1 MNQAWYLLRS
11 FSSSNL
17 FSASGSCSWF
27 RGPELRNSFPRAEVF
42 IQGIRCC
49 LWHWGPQGF
58 PAINFAV
65 HLRLC
70 GVYSN
75 GWGDIP
81 PTLVLRMPSVC
92 SYELSR
98 ASLRERRGSGCC
110 LAPISGLA
118 GFICAFFFHWYPRFS
133 SGRSCA
139 PHLWHKVCPEG
150 NPLEPVLR
158 RSHRSCLRF
167 SFAERFS
174 RARVRLQELQLI
186 HSFTPSRGCCNQT
199 RGFCR
204 VMPLREEV
212 ALCFR
217 NFW

>member
-1 MNQAWYLLRS
+1 MWS
-11 FSSSNL
+11 L
-17 FSASGSCSWF
+17 FQWLGRYSANVGAPHAFCF
-27 RGPELRNSFPRAEVF
+27 
-42 IQGIRCC
+42 
-49 LWHWGPQGF
+49 
-58 PAINFAV
+58 
-65 HLRLC
+65 
-70 GVYSN
+70 
-75 GWGDIP
+75 
-81 PTLVLRMPSVC
+81 VC

-174 RARVRLQELQLI
+174 RARVRLQEFQLI

-204 VMPLREEV
+204 VMPLREEG